1 MYLCSWKA
9 CELCSEIKN
18 MKYKI
23 FFSILLTVV
32 FSRCGYHFR
41 GSDNPWKDEGIEK
54 VYIRNVDN
62 NTLTVGLDAMVRSAT
77 TRELSRGKR
86 FIVVNSK
93 DAADGFIDAVI
104 TDASSAI
111 NTATTVAA
119 IAPKNPTAAN
129 LGDFVIASDYRANL
143 AVVYTLV
150 RKRDQKLLFSQSFSD
165 NRLYQGG
172 NNYGLKGSTSSL
184 MNQSQ
189 ERISLEE
196 LTTRLASD
204 MQDTMLEAF

>member
-1 MYLCSWKA
+1 
-9 CELCSEIKN
+9 
-18 MKYKI
+18 MKFLI
-23 FFSILLTVV
+23 IFLFSFFSG
-32 FSRCGYHFR
+32 CGYHFR
-41 GSDNPWKDEGIEK
+41 GSDNPWKADGIEK

-62 NTLTVGLDAMVRSAT
+62 NTMTVGLDAMVRSAT
-77 TRELSRGKR
+77 HRELSRGKR
-86 FIVVNSK
+86 FVVVTSK
-93 DAADGFIDAVI
+93 EDADGFIDAVI
-104 TDASSAI
+104 SEAHSAI
-111 NTATTVAA
+111 NTTTTVSA
-119 IAPKNPTAAN
+119 IAPKNSTAAN

-143 AVVYTLV
+143 SVVYTLV
-150 RKRDQKLLFSQSFSD
+150 RKRDQKLLFSKSFSD

-196 LTTRLASD
+196 LTARLASD